1 MLHKLCRD
9 GTNTLVYIDLER
21 LKIII
26 QDLDINIRVV
36 FFLAIKSYI
45 MNKRYIKLV
54 NINI

>member
-9 GTNTLVYIDLER
+9 GTNTLMYIDLER
-21 LKIII
+21 LKII
-26 QDLDINIRVV
+26 QDLDINIQVV